1 MPRKATDTVTEHRIT
16 LGDLERTQLK
26 KMVQAE
32 AIKDYGQAAQGIGMV
47 AIGGGAVLGGAALVM
62 FLAPQLWRNIKDLPK
77 DIFNKFN
84 SDLAELY
91 TGNPILSDTV
101 DWAAKGS
108 PIEHR
113 KQAQELARRRA
124 ELDNMID
131 YFCTASSIHYSEAV
145 CTKLNTQSKRQ
156 YFDDLKAFNDMIDAT
171 YNETSPTHTFSMR
184 AFIYKGLGD
193 INPDN
198 R

>member
-1 MPRKATDTVTEHRIT
+1 MPRKSTDTVTEHRIT

-32 AIKDYGQAAQGIGMV
+32 AIKDYGQAAQGIGFI
-47 AIGGGAVLGGAALVM
+47 ALGAGALIGGTALTM
-62 FLAPQLWRNIKDLPK
+62 YLAPQLWGLLKGLPK
-77 DIFNKFN
+77 DLF
-84 SDLAELY
+84 
-91 TGNPILSDTV
+91 DTLVDEATPVLDDSV

-113 KQAQELARRRA
+113 RMAQELARRRG
-124 ELDNMID
+124 ELDNNIT
-131 YFCTASSIHYSEAV
+131 YFCTASSVGYDADV
-145 CTKLNTQSKRQ
+145 CTKLNTVSKRE
-156 YFDDLKAFNDMIDAT
+156 YFDDLRAFNDLIDAT
-171 YNETSPTHTFSMR
+171 YNETSATHTFSLR
-184 AFIYKGLGD
+184 AFIYRGLGD

>member
-32 AIKDYGQAAQGIGMV
+32 AVKDYGQAAQGIGFI
-47 AIGGGAVLGGAALVM
+47 ALGAGALIGGTALTM
-62 FLAPQLWRNIKDLPK
+62 YLAPQLWGMFKELPK
-77 DIFNKFN
+77 DLFDKLV
-84 SDLAELY
+84 DAATPVLD
-91 TGNPILSDTV
+91 DTV

-113 KQAQELARRRA
+113 RMAQELARRRG
-124 ELDNMID
+124 ELDNNIT
-131 YFCTASSIHYSEAV
+131 YFCTASSVGYDAEV
-145 CTKLNTQSKRQ
+145 CTKLNTVSKRE
-156 YFDDLKAFNDMIDAT
+156 YFDDLRAFNDLIDAT
-171 YNETSPTHTFSMR
+171 YNETSATHTLSLR
-184 AFIYKGLGD
+184 AFIYRGLGD

>member
-16 LGDLERTQLK
+16 LGDLERAQLK

-32 AIKDYGQAAQGIGMV
+32 AIKDYGQAAQGIGFI
-47 AIGGGAVLGGAALVM
+47 ALGAGALIGGTALTM
-62 FLAPQLWRNIKDLPK
+62 YLAPQLWGMLKGLPK
-77 DIFNKFN
+77 DLFDKLV
-84 SDLAELY
+84 DEATPVLD
-91 TGNPILSDTV
+91 DTV

-113 KQAQELARRRA
+113 RMAQELARRRG
-124 ELDNMID
+124 ELDNNIT
-131 YFCTASSIHYSEAV
+131 YFCTASSVGYDAEV
-145 CTKLNTQSKRQ
+145 CTKLNTVSKRE
-156 YFDDLKAFNDMIDAT
+156 YFDDLRAFNDLIDAT
-171 YNETSPTHTFSMR
+171 YNETSATHTFSLR
-184 AFIYKGLGD
+184 AFIHRGLGN

>member
-32 AIKDYGQAAQGIGMV
+32 AIKDYGQAAQGIGFV
-47 AIGGGAVLGGAALVM
+47 ALGAGALIGGTALTM
-62 FLAPQLWRNIKDLPK
+62 YLAPQLWGLLKGLPK
-77 DIFNKFN
+77 DLFDKLV
-84 SDLAELY
+84 DEA
-91 TGNPILSDTV
+91 TPILDDTV

-113 KQAQELARRRA
+113 RMAQELARRRG
-124 ELDNMID
+124 ELDNNIT
-131 YFCTASSIHYSEAV
+131 YFCTASSVGYDAEV
-145 CTKLNTQSKRQ
+145 CTKLNTVSKRE
-156 YFDDLKAFNDMIDAT
+156 YFDDLRAFNDLIDAT
-171 YNETSPTHTFSMR
+171 YNATSTTHTFSLR

>member
-32 AIKDYGQAAQGIGMV
+32 AIKDYGQAAQGIGFI
-47 AIGGGAVLGGAALVM
+47 ALGAGALIGGTALTM
-62 FLAPQLWRNIKDLPK
+62 YLAPQLWGMLKGLPK
-77 DIFNKFN
+77 DLFDKLV
-84 SDLAELY
+84 DAA
-91 TGNPILSDTV
+91 TPILDDTV

-113 KQAQELARRRA
+113 RMAQELARRRG
-124 ELDNMID
+124 ELDNNIT
-131 YFCTASSIHYSEAV
+131 YFCTASSVGYDAEV
-145 CTKLNTQSKRQ
+145 CTKLNTVSKRE
-156 YFDDLKAFNDMIDAT
+156 YFDDLRAFNDLIDAT
-171 YNETSPTHTFSMR
+171 YNETSATHTFSLR
-184 AFIYKGLGD
+184 AFIYRGLGD

>member
-32 AIKDYGQAAQGIGMV
+32 AIKDYGQAAQGIGFV
-47 AIGGGAVLGGAALVM
+47 ALGAGALIGGTALTM
-62 FLAPQLWRNIKDLPK
+62 YLAPQLWGLLKGLPK
-77 DIFNKFN
+77 DLF
-84 SDLAELY
+84 DTLVDEATPVLD
-91 TGNPILSDTV
+91 DTV

-113 KQAQELARRRA
+113 RMAQELARRRG
-124 ELDNMID
+124 ELDSNIT
-131 YFCTASSIHYSEAV
+131 YFCTASSVGYDADV
-145 CTKLNTQSKRQ
+145 CTKLNTVSKRE
-156 YFDDLKAFNDMIDAT
+156 YFDDLRAFNDLIDAT
-171 YNETSPTHTFSMR
+171 YNATSATHTFSLR

>member
-1 MPRKATDTVTEHRIT
+1 MPRKSTDTVTEHRIT
-16 LGDLERTQLK
+16 LGDLERTQFK

-32 AIKDYGQAAQGIGMV
+32 AIKDYGQAAQGIGFV
-47 AIGGGAVLGGAALVM
+47 ALGAGALIGGTALTM
-62 FLAPQLWRNIKDLPK
+62 YLAPQLWGLLKRLPK
-77 DIFNKFN
+77 DLFDKLV
-84 SDLAELY
+84 DEATPVLDDA
-91 TGNPILSDTV
+91 V

-113 KQAQELARRRA
+113 RMAQELARRRG
-124 ELDNMID
+124 ELDSNIT
-131 YFCTASSIHYSEAV
+131 YFCTASSVGYDANV
-145 CTKLNTQSKRQ
+145 CTKLNTVSKRE
-156 YFDDLKAFNDMIDAT
+156 YFDDLRAFNDMIDAT
-171 YNETSPTHTFSMR
+171 YNETSATHTFSLR

>member
-32 AIKDYGQAAQGIGMV
+32 AIKDYGQAAQGIGFV
-47 AIGGGAVLGGAALVM
+47 ALGAGALIGGTALTM
-62 FLAPQLWRNIKDLPK
+62 YLAPQLWGLLKGLPK
-77 DIFNKFN
+77 DLFDNLV
-84 SDLAELY
+84 DA
-91 TGNPILSDTV
+91 TTPILDDTV

-113 KQAQELARRRA
+113 RMAQELARRRG
-124 ELDNMID
+124 ELDNNIT
-131 YFCTASSIHYSEAV
+131 YFCTASSVGYNAEI
-145 CTKLNTQSKRQ
+145 CTKLNTVSKRE
-156 YFDDLKAFNDMIDAT
+156 YFDDLRAFNDLIDAT
-171 YNETSPTHTFSMR
+171 YNQTSPTHTLSLR
-184 AFIYKGLGD
+184 AFIYRGLGD

>member
-32 AIKDYGQAAQGIGMV
+32 AVKDYGQAAQGIGFI
-47 AIGGGAVLGGAALVM
+47 ALGAGALIGGTALTM
-62 FLAPQLWRNIKDLPK
+62 YLAPQLWGMFKELPK
-77 DIFNKFN
+77 DLFDKLV
-84 SDLAELY
+84 DAATPVLD
-91 TGNPILSDTV
+91 DTV

-113 KQAQELARRRA
+113 RMAQELARRRG
-124 ELDNMID
+124 ELDNNIT
-131 YFCTASSIHYSEAV
+131 YFCTASSVGYDADV
-145 CTKLNTQSKRQ
+145 CTKLNTVSKRE
-156 YFDDLKAFNDMIDAT
+156 YFDDLRAFNDLIDAT
-171 YNETSPTHTFSMR
+171 YNETSATHTLSLR
-184 AFIYKGLGD
+184 AFIYRGLGD

>member
-1 MPRKATDTVTEHRIT
+1 MPRKSTDSCIEHRIT
-16 LGDLERTQLK
+16 LGDLERSELK
-26 KMVQAE
+26 KLVLAE
-32 AIKDYGQAAQGIGMV
+32 TVKDYGTAIQGVGFIGLGV
-47 AIGGGAVLGGAALVM
+47 GTLIGATALTM
-62 FLAPQLWRNIKDLPK
+62 YLAPQLWGKLKDLPK
-77 DIFNKFN
+77 DLFD
-84 SDLAELY
+84 DLVDVATPVLD
-91 TGNPILSDTV
+91 DTV
-101 DWAAKGS
+101 DWVAKGS

-113 KQAQELARRRA
+113 RMAQELARRRA
-124 ELDNMID
+124 ELDGNIT
-131 YFCTASSIHYSEAV
+131 YFCTASSIGYDEAI

-171 YNETSPTHTFSMR
+171 YTATSTTHLFSMR